1 MQTLT
6 RALPALVV
14 LGLAVCVVSADDSK
28 DKAKE
33 KLKPNQV
40 LLKVTG
46 MH

>member
-1 MQTLT
+1 MHAWS
-6 RALPALVV
+6 RALPV
-14 LGLAVCVVSADDSK
+14 LMVLSLGVAVASADGSK

-40 LLKVTG
+40 LVEVTG

>member
-1 MQTLT
+1 MHVLS
-6 RALPALVV
+6 RALPVLVV
-14 LGLAVCVVSADDSK
+14 LTLGVAVASADDSK

-40 LLKVTG
+40 LVEVTG